1 MYNKERMD
9 EELLSYVEKVKQ
21 DLREDPSFNKLK
33 ELEEVINTDPEI
45 IALSKAMQEAQA
57 LYNEALEKEGES
69 GKSTKERQHLFVD
82 AKNALYSHPV
92 VKEYLA
98 NYSKYRDM
106 LETIN
111 QELIAPL
118 KVNLCPKK

>member
-1 MYNKERMD
+1 MD
-9 EELLSYVEKVKQ
+9 EELLTYVDKVKQ

-33 ELEEVINTDPEI
+33 ELEEIMNTDPEI
-45 IALSKAMQEAQA
+45 ITLSRAMQEAQA
-57 LYNEALEKEGES
+57 LYNEALEKEGEM
-69 GKSTKERQHLFVD
+69 GRGTKERQLVFVA

-92 VKEYLA
+92 VKEYLD
-98 NYSKYRDM
+98 NYSKYREL

-111 QELIAPL
+111 EEIFAPL